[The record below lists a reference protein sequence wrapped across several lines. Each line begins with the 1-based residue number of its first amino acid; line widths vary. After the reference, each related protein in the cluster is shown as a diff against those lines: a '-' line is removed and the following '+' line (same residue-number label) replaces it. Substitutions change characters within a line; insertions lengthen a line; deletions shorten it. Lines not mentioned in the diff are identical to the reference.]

1 MSWLLSELT
10 RRYPDLGPALDTV
23 GVLEEDHTTDWQGR
37 AWSTPSIIDHD
48 DGKEGNGRA
57 AD

>member
-10 RRYPDLGPALDTV
+10 RRYPDLDTALDTV

-37 AWSTPSIIDHD
+37 TWSTPSIIDHD
-48 DGKEGNGRA
+48 DGKETNGEA
-57 AD
+57 

>member
-23 GVLEEDHTTDWQGR
+23 GVLGENHTTDWQGR
-37 AWSTPSIIDHD
+37 TYQTPSILRD
-48 DGKEGNGRA
+48 DGKENSE
-57 AD
+57 